1 MNETPTAC
9 KDKWKKIRE
18 NFRKA
23 NNLRKTK
30 SGQAAKNFKPIRYA
44 KELSFLSPY
53 IISESE
59 SLTNLPAIM
68 SGDDDDQQ
76 SNITSPPSTPG
87 SPALSVATTVSAKS
101 ATKKKKTEETLTA
114 TQSLFQSYIEKK
126 YSLDRAREEE
136 DPIVIFFKNLGQT
149 VKQFPPDL
157 RVRVKRQVFNI
168 VNEAN
173 EAEEELVHR
182 NYTVPSTFIN
192 SNFSQ
197 PQNVH
202 AHPAAEKSLFT
213 EIIQFR
219 QHS

>member
-59 SLTNLPAIM
+59 PWTNLPPIM
-68 SGDDDDQQ
+68 SGDDDDEQ

-87 SPALSVATTVSAKS
+87 SPALSVATTVSAKFTALNTWIAS
-101 ATKKKKTEETLTA
+101 TIGCNNRVSEERYQEKENRKNDHSYTILVSVLYRKKNTLVSELEKKKK
-114 TQSLFQSYIEKK
+114 
-126 YSLDRAREEE
+126 
-136 DPIVIFFKNLGQT
+136 
-149 VKQFPPDL
+149 
-157 RVRVKRQVFNI
+157 
-168 VNEAN
+168 
-173 EAEEELVHR
+173 
-182 NYTVPSTFIN
+182 
-192 SNFSQ
+192 
-197 PQNVH
+197 
-202 AHPAAEKSLFT
+202 
-213 EIIQFR
+213 IQ
-219 QHS
+219 